1 MLSQAGLAVGTRGR
15 LHQLHGAVALA
26 GTIQAGISAAVGASR
41 ALRDGYLLAGQVG
54 SGLAAVLAF
63 LPERGSK

>member
-1 MLSQAGLAVGTRGR
+1 MLSQAVLAVGTRGR

-26 GTIQAGISAAVGASR
+26 GTIQAGISAGWALAGH
-41 ALRDGYLLAGQVG
+41 LRDGYLLAGQVG

-63 LPERGSK
+63 LPERGPR